1 MGKTFAEKILSRAAG
16 QDAKAGDIVVVRP
29 DFCMSHEN
37 ASAIITTFRKIG
49 VERVLDPEKIVI
61 IFDHTVPASTAEYA
75 LSQKV
80 TREFCREQGIR
91 HFYDLNCRGGV
102 CHQIMCQEGY
112 ALPGEVIVGTDS
124 HTCTHGAFG
133 AFATGIGRSEMAA
146 VWATGEIWLSVP
158 ETIRI
163 TVTGEF
169 PRGVYAKDLIL
180 RIIGDLG
187 ADGANYKAV
196 EFHGEAIA
204 RMSMAERMTL
214 CNMAIEYGA
223 KNSVCQADEKTFEA
237 IRGREKR
244 TGIEPVWADPDAVY
258 CQELVYHLEDL
269 VPSVAKPHTVDN
281 VAPVEEVTGTKID
294 QAFIGTC
301 TNARLEDLRIC
312 ADIIKGRRVA
322 VRTIVIPASV
332 EIFEKAIRE
341 GLIDTFLQAGCTV
354 SHPGCGPCIGV
365 SGGCLAEGET
375 VISTANR
382 NFRGRNGAKT
392 SWIYLA
398 SPATAAWSAVNGC
411 ISDPREIPAGQGG
424 KAC

>member
-1 MGKTFAEKILSRAAG
+1 MKKTFAEKILSNASG
-16 QDAKAGDIVVVRP
+16 EDARAGDIVVVRP

-37 ASAIITTFRKIG
+37 ASSVSRTFQKIG
-49 VERVLDPEKIVI
+49 LKKVWDPSRIVI
-61 IFDHTVPASTAEYA
+61 IFDHTVPPSTADYA

-80 TREFCREQGIR
+80 TRQFVREQGIT
-91 HFYDLNCRGGV
+91 HFYDMNSCGGI

-112 ALPGEVIVGTDS
+112 AVPGAVIVGTDS

-163 TVTGEF
+163 TVEGTF
-169 PRGVYAKDLIL
+169 PKGVCAKDLIL

-196 EFHGEAIA
+196 EFHGPAIA
-204 RMSMAERMTL
+204 AMSMAERMTL
-214 CNMAIEYGA
+214 CNMAVEYGA
-223 KNSVCQADEKTFEA
+223 KSSACPPDEKTRAA
-237 IRGREKR
+237 IRGREKL
-244 TGIEPVWADPDAVY
+244 TGRPAVWADRGADY
-258 CQELVYHLEDL
+258 CQELTYRLEEL
-269 VPSVAKPHTVDN
+269 VPCVARPHTVDN
-281 VAPVEEVTGTKID
+281 YAPVSEVEGTPID

-301 TNARLEDLRIC
+301 TNARLEDLRIS
-312 ADIIKGRRVA
+312 AAILRGRRVA

-332 EIFEKAIRE
+332 EVYRDALRE
-341 GLIDTFLQAGCTV
+341 GLIDIFLAAGCTL

-382 NFRGRNGAKT
+382 NFKGRNGDK
-392 SWIYLA
+392 SSQIYLA
-398 SPATAAWSAVNGC
+398 SPATAAYSAVRGV
-411 ISDPREIPAGQGG
+411 ISDPRG
-424 KAC
+424 CL

>member
-1 MGKTFAEKILSRAAG
+1 MGKTFAERILSNASG
-16 QDAKAGDIVVVRP
+16 QDARAGDIVIVRP

-37 ASAIITTFRKIG
+37 ASFISKTFQKIG
-49 VERVLDPEKIVI
+49 IEKVCDPDRIVI
-61 IFDHTVPASTAEYA
+61 IFDHTVPPSTAEYA
-75 LSQKV
+75 LSQKI
-80 TREFCREQGIR
+80 TRQFIKEQGIT
-91 HFYDLNCRGGV
+91 HFYDMNSCGGI

-112 ALPGEVIVGTDS
+112 AVPGAVIVGTDS

-163 TVTGEF
+163 TVDGTF

-196 EFHGEAIA
+196 EFHGPAIA
-204 RMSMAERMTL
+204 AMSMAERMTL

-223 KNSVCQADEKTFEA
+223 KSSACPPDEKTWEA
-237 IRGREKR
+237 IRGREKL
-244 TGIEPVWADPDAVY
+244 TGREAVWADGDAVY
-258 CQELVYHLEDL
+258 CRDITYHLEDL
-269 VPSVAKPHTVDN
+269 APCVAKPHTVDN
-281 VAPVEEVTGTKID
+281 YAPVSEVAGTPID

-301 TNARLEDLRIC
+301 TNARLEDLRIS
-312 ADIIKGRRVA
+312 AAILRNHKVA

-332 EIFEKAIRE
+332 EIYRKALQE
-341 GLIDTFLQAGCTV
+341 GLIDIFLSAGCV
-354 SHPGCGPCIGV
+354 LSHPGCGPCIGV
-365 SGGCLAEGET
+365 SGGCLADGET

-382 NFRGRNGAKT
+382 NFKGRNGAKT
-392 SWIYLA
+392 SRIYLA
-398 SPATAAWSAVNGC
+398 SPATAAWSAINGC
-411 ISDPREIPAGQGG
+411 IRDPREADGL
-424 KAC
+424 